1 MFNLLFKYLNKNNY
15 IHIVKFLSSLFL
27 VFIIGFLSAQT
38 NTLSG
43 YVKDAKTGE
52 ALIGATVYIPEE
64 SKGAT
69 TNVYGFYSI
78 TLNSAV
84 HQVKYSYVGYDDVIK
99 TIDFVEHIRINVE
112 LSEAEDLLDEVV
124 IEANQ
129 SDENTTSAQMGKIDL
144 SMDKIKTIPA
154 FMGEVDVLKTIQFL
168 PGVSSGGEGNTGF
181 YVRGGGPDQNLI
193 LLDEATVYNASH
205 LFGFFSVFNADAIK
219 NVSLIKGGMPSNY
232 GGRLSSV
239 LDITMKD
246 GNYKSFQ
253 ADGGLGLIA
262 SRLTLQGPIKKDT
275 SSFIISGRR
284 TYIDVLVEP
293 FIPDTSSSKGSGYFF
308 YDLTAKLNWRLSDKD
323 RLYLSGYFGRD
334 VFTFNNSDLD
344 FVFKVPWG
352 NATASMRWNH
362 LFSDR
367 LFVNTTAVFTDYD
380 FAFEGGTNDFIFKL
394 SSGVRDG
401 NLKQDYTFYPNSFHN
416 IKFGWNYTLHRFI
429 PSSTEASSNDVQFDT
444 GDEVKIYGN
453 EAAIYL
459 LDEWDINE
467 NLKINAG
474 FRLSM
479 YQHIGPFTRY
489 FKNPNTGTTDSTI
502 TYNNFQP
509 IKTYFG
515 PEPRFSARYLFQDNS
530 SFKLGIAHN
539 YQYIHLASISSVSLP
554 TDLWFPSTEIVK
566 PQIGTQYSVGYF
578 KNFNENKYEASVE
591 LYYKDLK
598 NLIEYKE
605 NSFPE
610 DNLNNNVDNQLT
622 FGRGYSYGA
631 EFFLKK
637 RMGDINGWIGYTYS
651 KTMRQFDEIDD
662 GGWFP
667 AKYDRRNDLS
677 VVLQY
682 DLNDRINIGAVF
694 VYATGN
700 SITLPERRWFS
711 LEENRIITV
720 WSERNAYKLD
730 PYHRVDISLTID
742 AKPFKTVVNKQTN
755 EATQIKKKVTS
766 SWNFSVYNVYNRANP
781 YFIFFDYSG
790 DPSQGT
796 VDFGANQVSLFP
808 ILPSITWNFKF

>member
-1 MFNLLFKYLNKNNY
+1 M
-15 IHIVKFLSSLFL
+15 KFLASLFL
-27 VFIIGFLSAQT
+27 SLIIGLLSAQT
-38 NTLSG
+38 NTMSG
-43 YVKDAKTGE
+43 YIKDSKTGE

-84 HQVKYSYVGYDDVIK
+84 HQVKYSYVGYEDVIK
-99 TIDFVEHIRINVE
+99 TIDFKEHIRLNIE

-124 IEANQ
+124 IEASQ

-293 FIPDTSSSKGSGYFF
+293 FIPDSSSSKGSGYFF

-323 RLYLSGYFGRD
+323 RLYFSGYFGRD
-334 VFTFNNSDLD
+334 IFTFNNKDLD
-344 FVFKVPWG
+344 FIFKVPWG

-380 FAFEGGTNDFIFKL
+380 FAFEGGTSDFNFKL

-401 NLKQDYTFYPNSFHN
+401 NLKQDYTFYPNSLHN

-467 NLKINAG
+467 NLKINFG

-502 TYNNFQP
+502 TYNNFKP

-530 SFKLGIAHN
+530 SFKLGVAHN

-578 KNFNENKYEASVE
+578 KNFSENKYEASVE

-610 DNLNNNVDNQLT
+610 DNLKNNVDNQLT
-622 FGRGYSYGA
+622 FGQGYSYGA
-631 EFFLKK
+631 EFFIKK
-637 RMGDINGWIGYTYS
+637 RTGNFNGWLGYTYS

-682 DLNDRINIGAVF
+682 DLTDRINIGAVF

-755 EATQIKKKVTS
+755 EASQIKKKVTS